1 MLSSHIINN
10 SLYKI
15 NKNLK
20 VKFVQL
26 YRTEDSWLK
35 TGINLYSE
43 RLNRYISFENKELDV
58 PGAKGKSK
66 EQAQLAEAEKVL
78 SQIKS
83 ADYVVLLD
91 EKGKSFTSEKFA
103 FWMNK
108 KFTSISGDLIFVVGG
123 AYGFHETLRQ
133 RSNESIALSAM
144 TFTHQMVR
152 VIFVEQLYRAMT
164 ILKNEPYHHS

>member
-1 MLSSHIINN
+1 M
-10 SLYKI
+10 
-15 NKNLK
+15 K

-58 PGAKGKSK
+58 PSAKGKSK
-66 EQAQLAEAEKVL
+66 EQAQLAEAEKVMG
-78 SQIKS
+78 QIKPT
-83 ADYVVLLD
+83 DYVVLLD
-91 EKGKSFTSEKFA
+91 EKGKSFNSEEFA
-103 FWMNK
+103 SWMNK
-108 KFTSISGDLIFVVGG
+108 KFTNISGDLIFVVGG

-133 RSNESIALSAM
+133 RSKESIALSSM